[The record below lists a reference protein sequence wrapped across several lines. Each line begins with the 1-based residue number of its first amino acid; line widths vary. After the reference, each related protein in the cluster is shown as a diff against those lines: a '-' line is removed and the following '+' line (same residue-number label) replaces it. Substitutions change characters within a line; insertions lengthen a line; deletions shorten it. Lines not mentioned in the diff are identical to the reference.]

1 MKSQKNYKDVF
12 KKMDRYWHGVVS
24 IAFVLT
30 ILLSFV
36 RCEYEYAIGKTH
48 EEIAREM
55 FEVDSLIKAIQLQL
69 DSTSI
74 DFEKF
79 YIDAQRINNGHE

>member
-1 MKSQKNYKDVF
+1 VKVVPDWREMNSVLRVIIVSSFAGFLLALVF
-12 KKMDRYWHGVVS
+12 ISCAD
-24 IAFVLT
+24 
-30 ILLSFV
+30 
-36 RCEYEYAIGKTH
+36 EYYIGRAK
-48 EEIAREM
+48 EDLYREM
-55 FEVDSLIKAIQLQL
+55 FEVDSLMMQIQLQL

>member
-1 MKSQKNYKDVF
+1 MRVIPDWREMNT
-12 KKMDRYWHGVVS
+12 
-24 IAFVLT
+24 VLRV
-30 ILLSFV
+30 IIMSSFIGFLLSLILV
-36 RCEYEYAIGKTH
+36 ACNDEYYFGKTR
-48 EEIAREM
+48 EELAKEM
-55 FEVDSLIKAIQLQL
+55 FLLDSLLIDIQYQL

>member
-1 MKSQKNYKDVF
+1 MRVVPDWREMNSVLRVIIMSSFIGFLVALVF
-12 KKMDRYWHGVVS
+12 VS
-24 IAFVLT
+24 CAD
-30 ILLSFV
+30 
-36 RCEYEYAIGKTH
+36 EYYLGKTCD
-48 EEIAREM
+48 ELTREM
-55 FEVDSLIKAIQLQL
+55 FEVASIIMTIQYQL

>member
-1 MKSQKNYKDVF
+1 MNT
-12 KKMDRYWHGVVS
+12 
-24 IAFVLT
+24 VLRVIIT
-30 ILLSFV
+30 SSFV
-36 RCEYEYAIGKTH
+36 GFLLALILVACNDEYYFGKTR
-48 EEIAREM
+48 EELAREM
-55 FEVDSLIKAIQLQL
+55 WEVDSLIIAIQKDL